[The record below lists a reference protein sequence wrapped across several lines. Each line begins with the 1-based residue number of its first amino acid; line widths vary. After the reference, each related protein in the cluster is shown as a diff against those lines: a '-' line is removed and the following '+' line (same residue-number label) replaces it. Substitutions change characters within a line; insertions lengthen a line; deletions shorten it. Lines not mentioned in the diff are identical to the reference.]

1 MKLSGKVAL
10 ITGAS
15 RGIGKAIAK
24 VLNENGATVYLVAR
38 DAEKLSVVTHEIDPT
53 GDTAFS
59 CVCDITSETSIYE
72 MFKRFKADN
81 ISFDILVNAAGI
93 AKSSAIENLSL
104 EQWDQVLDTNITAQ
118 MVLAKHCFEDMKEK
132 GGGKIINIASI
143 LGTVASPGMSA
154 YSASKGAVIM
164 FTKTLAVE
172 LSKYNIQANAIA
184 PGYINTDMTKK
195 MMSDKE
201 LSQRLVA
208 RTPAGRL
215 GDPEDVAK
223 VALFLATED
232 SNYVTGA
239 VIPVDG
245 GMSVALMQKVKI

>member
-38 DAEKLSVVTHEIDPT
+38 DAETLSVVTHEIDPT

-172 LSKYNIQANAIA
+172 LAKYIIQANAIA

-245 GMSVALMQKVKI
+245 GMSVALM